1 LLKATFSEE
10 VSDRMADVNDAR
22 STGEKLI
29 NALKGNLLEA
39 DKRDKD
45 FVLRQCAKWLDEE
58 KSVRIEADRS
68 NKNELDIQYAATAA
82 REESRNVLRMIQDR
96 LGDEELISG
105 QRELQVSERAERG
118 AGGGGGGGRRE
129 HGPLLKYHCL

>member
-1 LLKATFSEE
+1 
-10 VSDRMADVNDAR
+10 MADVNDAR

-45 FVLRQCAKWLDEE
+45 FVLGQCAKWLDEE

-118 AGGGGGGGRRE
+118 AGGGGG
-129 HGPLLKYHCL
+129 